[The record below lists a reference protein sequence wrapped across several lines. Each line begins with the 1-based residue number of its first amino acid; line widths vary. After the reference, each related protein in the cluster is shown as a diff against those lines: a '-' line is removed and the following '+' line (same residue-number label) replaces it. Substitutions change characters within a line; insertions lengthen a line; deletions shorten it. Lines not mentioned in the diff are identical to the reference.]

1 MLIQD
6 VDDMMPKMLMSH
18 LAPLKE
24 LIDMEGLVA

>member
-6 VDDMMPKMLMSH
+6 VDAMMPPILMSH

-24 LIDMEGLVA
+24 LRDMEGLVA